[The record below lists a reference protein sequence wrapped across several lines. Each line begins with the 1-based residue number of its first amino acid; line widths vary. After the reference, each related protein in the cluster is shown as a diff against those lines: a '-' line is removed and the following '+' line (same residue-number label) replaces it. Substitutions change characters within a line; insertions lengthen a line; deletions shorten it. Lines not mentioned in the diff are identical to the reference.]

1 MPTSTMQGIDIAQA
15 RKRDNQVTGNAG
27 LYFTCYQLSRLGWNV
42 MPTARNAKGVDLI
55 AHSQDAR
62 QMAAIQVKALFK
74 RSPVPLGKSLDNL
87 MGDFW
92 VAVYDI
98 FTEQPSTFVLKPD
111 EVRDLAHRG
120 EKDGRVSYW
129 LQPSSYDQPQFRE
142 NWDRISLEKN
152 GN

>member
-1 MPTSTMQGIDIAQA
+1 
-15 RKRDNQVTGNAG
+15 
-27 LYFTCYQLSRLGWNV
+27 
-42 MPTARNAKGVDLI
+42 
-55 AHSQDAR
+55 
-62 QMAAIQVKALFK
+62 
-74 RSPVPLGKSLDNL
+74 VPLGKSLDNL
-87 MGDFW
+87 MGNFW

-129 LQPSSYDQPQFRE
+129 LQPSSYDQSQFRE